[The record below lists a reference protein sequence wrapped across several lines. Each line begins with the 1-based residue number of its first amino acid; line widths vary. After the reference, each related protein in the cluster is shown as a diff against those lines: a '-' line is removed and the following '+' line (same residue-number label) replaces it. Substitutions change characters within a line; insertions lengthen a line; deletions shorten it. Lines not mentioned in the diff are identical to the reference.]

1 MDWLRAVTQSVVIRI
16 TMFEGFAVGSIS
28 WLRTD
33 KTSALQAGV
42 SNVSRSKN
50 YDDLTSMNFAMFLY

>member
-16 TMFEGFAVGSIS
+16 TMFEGFAVGSIF
-28 WLRTD
+28 LGYELIRP
-33 KTSALQAGV
+33 ALQAGV

-50 YDDLTSMNFAMFLY
+50 YDDLRLL